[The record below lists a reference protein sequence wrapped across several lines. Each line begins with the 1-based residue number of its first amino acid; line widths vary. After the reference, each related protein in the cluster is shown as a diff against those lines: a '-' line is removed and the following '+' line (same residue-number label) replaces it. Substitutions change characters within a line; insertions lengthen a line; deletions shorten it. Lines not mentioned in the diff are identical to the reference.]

1 MRLVMV
7 VPFVAAVA
15 CRENPVSI
23 RAEAPVV
30 TVDAMAD
37 EGADV
42 VDDVATDAWDGG
54 PIPSHTARRARF
66 ATEALTVATHGID
79 GTFELWRDRRLDDAR
94 VAKEWFG
101 FAFARTPP
109 PPDFETEPAAS
120 AQLILRDAHRRIIE
134 SLDLELP
141 VAMMTAVRLGDDVTP
156 YLEIA
161 IDTFSGA
168 GRWGGTTH
176 RFVRV
181 EGGRSR
187 WLDCAETYRCSMSCN
202 FHYDKRPSG
211 GFDLLVWR
219 HEHEPDFIKTVT
231 NFTRREIVGVAC
243 KDVVRSE
250 PGWVGEDPKTAILIP
265 GSFPPPRTT
274 ASATP

>member
-1 MRLVMV
+1 
-7 VPFVAAVA
+7 VP
-15 CRENPVSI
+15 
-23 RAEAPVV
+23 APV
-30 TVDAMAD
+30 
-37 EGADV
+37 
-42 VDDVATDAWDGG
+42 DGG

-66 ATEALTVATHGID
+66 ATEVLTASAHGID

-101 FAFARTPP
+101 FAFTQTPP
-109 PPDFETEPAAS
+109 PPGFETDPPAS
-120 AQLILRDAHRRIIE
+120 AQLILRDARHRIVE

-141 VAMMTAVRLGDDVTP
+141 VAKMTPVRLGDDATP
-156 YLEIA
+156 YLEVA
-161 IDTFSGA
+161 LDTFGGM

-187 WLDCAETYRCSMSCN
+187 WLDCAETYRCSLSCN

-219 HEHEPDFIKTVT
+219 HEHEADFIKQVT
-231 NFTRREIVGVAC
+231 HFTRREIVGGAC
-243 KDVVRSE
+243 KDTVRSE
-250 PGWVGEDPKTAILIP
+250 PGWVGEDPKTVISIP
-265 GSFPPPRTT
+265 GSFPPP
-274 ASATP
+274 SAAISHSP